1 MSAGQ
6 GQKAADTGL
15 VACPALMFGAVPDD
29 DVIATAVDIVLKTVR

>member
-6 GQKAADTGL
+6 GQKAADAGG

-29 DVIATAVDIVLKTVR
+29 NVIAAAVDIVLKTVR